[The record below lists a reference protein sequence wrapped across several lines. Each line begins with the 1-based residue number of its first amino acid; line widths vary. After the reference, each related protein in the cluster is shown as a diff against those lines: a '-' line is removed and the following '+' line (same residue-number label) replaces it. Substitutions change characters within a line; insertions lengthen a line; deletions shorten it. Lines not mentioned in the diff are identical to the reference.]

1 MLLVYSPFARPTGG
15 FKVVKPIAFVAC
27 FLAGWFG
34 LLAGAGLGGA
44 VTAASPWRPADAT
57 PCAPFGARGEQQFCH
72 RPDRD
77 LCSLGG

>member
-15 FKVVKPIAFVAC
+15 FRVVKPIAFVAC

-34 LLAGAGLGGA
+34 LLAGAGLGGLLLQLLLG
-44 VTAASPWRPADAT
+44 SLLLLHPA
-57 PCAPFGARGEQQFCH
+57 FSGARGEQQFCH